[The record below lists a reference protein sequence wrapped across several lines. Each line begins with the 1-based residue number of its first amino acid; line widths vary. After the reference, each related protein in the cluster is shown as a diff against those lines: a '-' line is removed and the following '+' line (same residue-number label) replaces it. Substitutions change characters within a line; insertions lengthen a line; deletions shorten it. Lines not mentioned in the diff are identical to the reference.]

1 MDGVF
6 LGWESLKV
14 RYGQDSAERRPQE
27 GGGMRGDV
35 SNSAKVLGVVKD
47 HIAGGLQGV
56 ISAEQGKEL
65 KTQEHGLG

>member
-1 MDGVF
+1 MAKTV
-6 LGWESLKV
+6 L
-14 RYGQDSAERRPQE
+14 R
-27 GGGMRGDV
+27 GGV

>member
-1 MDGVF
+1 MAKTV
-6 LGWESLKV
+6 L
-14 RYGQDSAERRPQE
+14 R
-27 GGGMRGDV
+27 GGM
-35 SNSAKVLGVVKD
+35 SISEKVLGVVKD